1 MRTQEEINHGTK
13 EDFIPGEKGL
23 DTLQTAKIL
32 NWRLTGFYELITE
45 IENGIYMLEY
55 DKVPPASSNKFSEKS
70 ISDLDDLV
78 QNGYIIE
85 YFESNIISIYGKIKK
100 MKIEIA
106 MLGTKLGAK
115 VVKNQNFQKESVVNS
130 FETIQ
135 KCFQDIYEE
144 LLALQHD
151 IDELF
156 EHL

>member
-1 MRTQEEINHGTK
+1 
-13 EDFIPGEKGL
+13 
-23 DTLQTAKIL
+23 
-32 NWRLTGFYELITE
+32 
-45 IENGIYMLEY
+45 
-55 DKVPPASSNKFSEKS
+55 
-70 ISDLDDLV
+70 
-78 QNGYIIE
+78 
-85 YFESNIISIYGKIKK
+85 
-100 MKIEIA
+100 

>member
-1 MRTQEEINHGTK
+1 MKTQEEIK

-32 NWRLTGFYELITE
+32 NWRLTGFYELITD
-45 IENGIYMLEY
+45 IENGIYMLRY
-55 DKVPPASSNKFSEKS
+55 DKVPPASRNKFSEKS
-70 ISDLDDLV
+70 ISDLNDLV

-85 YFESNIISIYGKIKK
+85 YFESNIISIYGNIKK

-106 MLGTKLGAK
+106 MLGTNLGAK

>member
-1 MRTQEEINHGTK
+1 
-13 EDFIPGEKGL
+13 
-23 DTLQTAKIL
+23 
-32 NWRLTGFYELITE
+32 
-45 IENGIYMLEY
+45 
-55 DKVPPASSNKFSEKS
+55 
-70 ISDLDDLV
+70 
-78 QNGYIIE
+78 
-85 YFESNIISIYGKIKK
+85 